1 MPDFTP
7 IYTKDNSRFAAPLQ
21 WSLSIFWRE
30 PELADDWQS
39 QLTKDLEPD
48 GIRILSHHFSDSQT
62 SQFAISS
69 LPHVAPA
76 TIVQRAKGRLYH
88 LIRERKPKPFK
99 GNFSIRSIGNAT
111 RESVEKYVADQ
122 LGHHTMA
129 DPNVQARLEQY
140 QVICPDVDLSK
151 MQRTSHG
158 VFWYNLHLVFVHRER
173 WNEVRHEVLA
183 RVQSMV
189 LAVAKKKSYR
199 LARAGILPDHVHLV
213 LGCPFD
219 KSPCE
224 VAMGFLNNLAFAHGM
239 KPVYQFGAF
248 VGTVGE
254 YTNKAF

>member
-1 MPDFTP
+1 MPDLKP
-7 IYTKDNSRFAAPLQ
+7 IYTKDNCRFAAPLQ

-30 PELADDWQS
+30 PELTDDWET
-39 QLTKDLEPD
+39 QLARDLEPD

-62 SQFAISS
+62 SQFAIST
-69 LPHVAPA
+69 LADVNPA
-76 TIVQRAKGRLYH
+76 TIVQRTKGRLYH

-122 LGHHTMA
+122 LGHHKMA
-129 DPNVQARLEQY
+129 DPDVQARLEQY
-140 QVICPDVDLSK
+140 QVICPEVDLSQ

-158 VFWYNLHLVFVHRER
+158 VYWYNLHLVFVHRER
-173 WNEVRHEVLA
+173 WNEVRHAILA

-199 LARAGILPDHVHLV
+199 LARAGILSDHVHLV
-213 LGCPFD
+213 LGCQSD
-219 KSPCE
+219 ASPND
-224 VAMGFLNNLAFAHGM
+224 VALGFLNNLAFAHGM
-239 KPVYQFGAF
+239 KPVYQFSGF

-254 YTNKAF
+254 YTNNAF

>member
-1 MPDFTP
+1 MSELTP
-7 IYTKDNSRFAAPLQ
+7 IYTKDNCRFAAPLQ

-30 PELADDWQS
+30 PEPNSDWVS
-39 QLTKDLEPD
+39 QFAEDLEPD

-62 SQFAISS
+62 SQFAIST
-69 LPHVAPA
+69 LPVVAPA
-76 TIVQRAKGRLYH
+76 AIVQRTKGRLYH

-111 RESVEKYVADQ
+111 RESVENYVADQ

-129 DPNVQARLEQY
+129 DPNVQGRLEQY
-140 QVICPDVDLSK
+140 QIVCEEVDLSQ
-151 MQRTSHG
+151 MQKTSHG

-173 WNEVRHEVLA
+173 WNEIRHEVLS
-183 RVQSMV
+183 RVKSMV
-189 LAVAKKKSYR
+189 LAVATKKSYR
-199 LARAGILPDHVHLV
+199 LARAGILSDHVHLL

-219 KSPCE
+219 VFPE
-224 VAMGFLNNLAFAHGM
+224 DVALGFLNNFAFAHGM
-239 KPVYQFGAF
+239 KPVYQFGGF